1 MYELTKAQE
10 QKLLNA
16 LHNGSVTPHAPVR
29 KETFVLDENIACWED
44 TDAVITIIAGL
55 RKGDEI
61 ILRREEDNDN
71 YNCIVGIYDKLGQ
84 RIGYLDG
91 GNRKIIAR
99 LMDAGKQFRAEL
111 APRNEIESLT
121 DTEWVTFNKEFD
133 FEDARLHSVI
143 DDFLTINIYWVE

>member
-10 QKLLNA
+10 QKLFNA
-16 LHNGSVTPHAPVR
+16 LHNGSVTPPAQVR
-29 KETFVLDENIACWED
+29 KETFVLNENIYRWED
-44 TDAVITIIAGL
+44 TDAIITIIAGL

-71 YNCIVGIYDKLGQ
+71 YNCIVGVYDKLRQ
-84 RIGYLDG
+84 RIGYLGG

-111 APRNEIESLT
+111 APRNDIETLT
-121 DTEWVTFNKEFD
+121 DTEWITTNDEFD
-133 FEDARLHSVI
+133 IADNRLHSII

>member
-16 LHNGSVTPHAPVR
+16 LHNGSVTPPAPVR
-29 KETFVLDENIACWED
+29 KETFVLDENIARWED
-44 TDAVITIIAGL
+44 TDAVITIVAGL

-84 RIGYLDG
+84 RIGYLGG

-99 LMDAGKQFRAEL
+99 LMDAGKNFRAEL
-111 APRNEIESLT
+111 APRNDIETLT
-121 DTEWVTFNKEFD
+121 GAEWVTFNKEFD

>member
-16 LHNGSVTPHAPVR
+16 LHNGSVTPHAPAR
-29 KETFVLDENIACWED
+29 KETFVLDEKISHWED

-71 YNCIVGIYDKLGQ
+71 YNCIVGIYDMLGQ

-121 DTEWVTFNKEFD
+121 DAEWITTNDEFD
-133 FEDARLHSVI
+133 IADNRLHSII

>member
-10 QKLLNA
+10 QKLFNA
-16 LHNGSVTPHAPVR
+16 LHNGSVTPPAQVR
-29 KETFVLDENIACWED
+29 KETFVLNENIYRWED
-44 TDAVITIIAGL
+44 TDAIITIIAGL

-61 ILRREEDNDN
+61 ILRLEDN
-71 YNCIVGIYDKLGQ
+71 CVIGIYDRLGQ
-84 RIGYLDG
+84 RIGYLGG

-111 APRNEIESLT
+111 APRNDIVSLT
-121 DTEWVTFNKEFD
+121 DTEWITTNDEFD
-133 FEDARLHSVI
+133 IADNRLHSII

>member
-10 QKLLNA
+10 QKLFNA
-16 LHNGSVTPHAPVR
+16 LHNGSVTPPTPVR
-29 KETFVLDENIACWED
+29 KETFVLDENIARWED
-44 TDAVITIIAGL
+44 TDAVITIVAGL

-71 YNCIVGIYDKLGQ
+71 YNCIVGVYDKLGQ
-84 RIGYLDG
+84 RIGYLGG

-99 LMDAGKQFRAEL
+99 LMDAGKQFRAKL
-111 APRNEIESLT
+111 TPRNNIETLT
-121 DTEWVTFNKEFD
+121 DAEWVKSNEEFD
-133 FEDARLHSVI
+133 IADNRLHSVI

>member
-16 LHNGSVTPHAPVR
+16 LHNGSVAPHAPAR
-29 KETFVLDENIACWED
+29 KETFVLDEKISRWED
-44 TDAVITIIAGL
+44 TDAIITIIAGL

-61 ILRREEDNDN
+61 ILRREEDNDK
-71 YNCIVGIYDKLGQ
+71 YNCIVEIYDKFGQ
-84 RIGYLDG
+84 RIGYLGG

-111 APRNEIESLT
+111 APCNDIVSLT
-121 DTEWVTFNKEFD
+121 DAEWVTTNDEFD
-133 FEDARLHSVI
+133 IADKRLHSII